1 VETGVTLKVKPAM
14 ITEEFSGRHMWK
26 KSILRNDPQMDIWCV
41 CMRERK
47 RERERERERKRER
60 EVNYLVL

>member
-1 VETGVTLKVKPAM
+1 M